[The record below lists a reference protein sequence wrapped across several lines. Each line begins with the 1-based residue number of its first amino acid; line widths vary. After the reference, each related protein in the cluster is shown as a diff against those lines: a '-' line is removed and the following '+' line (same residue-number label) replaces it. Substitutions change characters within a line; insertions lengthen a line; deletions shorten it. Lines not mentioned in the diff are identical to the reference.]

1 MSGPYKFPPGLQHNL
16 LFYMF
21 NRFRPGDPIAFFQH
35 LADTYGA
42 IAHYR
47 LGPENII
54 FINDPELIREVL
66 ITQHSNFVKERTQD
80 RMKILVGEGLITSSG
95 EYHLRQRRLAQ
106 PAFHRARIDAYANT
120 MVKRAIRLRESWR
133 DGEQRDVALEMMHL
147 ALSIVGKT
155 LFDSDVEKEVGEI
168 AAEVNAVM
176 RLYNFLVALPRL
188 ERFLSLPIPG
198 LLRFRRARAR
208 LDATVFRMIE
218 AHRAGNR
225 DRGDL
230 LSMLL
235 AARYEDGSG
244 MSDQQLRDEVMTIFL
259 AGYETTANALTW
271 TWYLLSKNPDA
282 EKRMHDEIDTVLGG
296 REATIDNVPNL
307 KYTRMVAAES
317 MRLYPP
323 AWAMGRRALRDFPLG
338 EFFLPAKTS
347 VFMSQ
352 FVMQRNSKY
361 FPEPLRFDP
370 ERFTPEQESR
380 RPRFAYFPF
389 GGGARQCIGESFA
402 WMESVLVLATIAQE
416 WKLRLVQEHP
426 VEPQPLI
433 TLRPKYGMRM
443 TIHRRNEIKAGRT
456 MSGPYNGISNA
467 LF

>member
-1 MSGPYKFPPGLQHNL
+1 MSGPYKFPHGLQHNL

-35 LADTYGA
+35 LADTYGP

-47 LGPENII
+47 LGPENIV

-66 ITQHSNFVKERTQD
+66 ITQHTNFVKERTQD

-106 PAFHRARIDAYANT
+106 PAFHRARIDAYAET
-120 MVKRAIRLRESWR
+120 MVERAIRLRDSWQAGETR
-133 DGEQRDVALEMMHL
+133 DIAIEMMHL

-155 LFDSDVEKEVGEI
+155 LFDSDVESEVEEI

-188 ERFLSLPIPG
+188 ERFLALPIPG

-218 AHRAGNR
+218 EHRAGNR

-235 AARYEDGSG
+235 AARYDDGSA
-244 MSDQQLRDEVMTIFL
+244 MTDQQLRDEVMTIFL

-271 TWYLLSKNPDA
+271 TWYLLSQNPVA
-282 EKRMHDEIDTVLGG
+282 EARMHQEIDQVLS
-296 REATIDNVPNL
+296 RRPATIADVSQL

-323 AWAMGRRALRDFPLG
+323 AWAMGRRAIRDFPLG
-338 EFFLPAKTS
+338 DYYLPARTS

-352 FVMQRNSKY
+352 YIMQRNPKY
-361 FPEPLRFDP
+361 FPEPLRFEP
-370 ERFTPEQESR
+370 ERFSVEAESS

-402 WMESVLVLATIAQE
+402 WMELALVLATIGQR
-416 WKLRLVQEHP
+416 WRLRLVPGHP
-426 VEPQPLI
+426 VVPQPLI
-433 TLRPKYGMRM
+433 TLRPKYGMKM
-443 TIHRRNEIKAGRT
+443 TIHART
-456 MSGPYNGISNA
+456 
-467 LF
+467 